1 MAAPKKVAELPI
13 SFDRDIFLRNLVREL
28 AGTLEKVIGLDETSG
43 FISIVGQNIGE
54 WMNEEYR
61 KQLATDTLSS
71 KQVAD
76 VLVDLKKRI
85 QGDFYLIEENE
96 EKIVLG
102 NRHCPFGDKVLDRPS
117 MCMMTSNVFGTIA
130 ADNLGYAKVCLDATI
145 AQHAPECRVT
155 IYKQMSIDA
164 EAHTG
169 REYYKA

>member
-71 KQVAD
+71 KQVA
-76 VLVDLKKRI
+76 L
-85 QGDFYLIEENE
+85 N
-96 EKIVLG
+96 
-102 NRHCPFGDKVLDRPS
+102 
-117 MCMMTSNVFGTIA
+117 
-130 ADNLGYAKVCLDATI
+130 
-145 AQHAPECRVT
+145 
-155 IYKQMSIDA
+155 
-164 EAHTG
+164 
-169 REYYKA
+169 